1 MAHSATLV
9 NENEPKTNFFL
20 FPPMLRGS
28 ADASSIEEL
37 LAMERVEDDRDY
49 VLFVALPYCR
59 VRCHSCHC
67 YKHILPKHADEV
79 HILDSYVE
87 ALAAQIVRY
96 GATARLSAK
105 RCAAIY
111 FGGGTASLLRPRHL
125 DRLLS
130 EMARFH
136 RLRDGLEITLEG
148 SPLEFTPEYLSE
160 VRKLGITR
168 ISIGFQSRFDR
179 LLEVLNSPHR
189 AAAGLNAIEA
199 AMGGGFDQV
208 NVDLL
213 YNIPRQTREEW
224 VEDVDSLIDRGV
236 DSISI
241 GDYMIFPQSPAEKL
255 IMQGKNP
262 NQLPQAHVYDWFEWA
277 VDRLSN
283 NGYFEHVR
291 GIFPKVG
298 KEHDYVRVSCIDNS
312 DIIGIGAGSYSFL
325 SGFQLRNVMNVDA
338 YTERMA
344 AGDYLAFDSISRKSS
359 ARDLKA
365 RYVMHNFFASQISF
379 DRYAAR
385 FGTGILEDF
394 AAELQSLERRN
405 LVAITADQV
414 RLTREGRKLRKH
426 VYQEFYTAN

>member
-1 MAHSATLV
+1 MAHSAPLV
-9 NENEPKTNFFL
+9 NESEPKTNFFL
-20 FPPMLRGS
+20 FPPMQS
-28 ADASSIEEL
+28 VSPNASSVEEL
-37 LAMERVEDDRDY
+37 LAMDQVDDDRDY

-67 YKHILPKHADEV
+67 YKHILPGHANEAN
-79 HILDSYVE
+79 ILDSYVD
-87 ALAAQIVRY
+87 ALTTQIARY
-96 GATARLSAK
+96 GATTRLSAK

-125 DRLLS
+125 DRLLT
-130 EMARFH
+130 EMAKFH
-136 RLRDGLEITLEG
+136 RLHDGLEITLEG
-148 SPLEFTPEYLSE
+148 SPLEFNAQYLAE
-160 VRKLGITR
+160 VRRLGVTR

-189 AAAGLNAIEA
+189 AVTGLNAIEA

-213 YNIPRQTREEW
+213 YNIPRQTRGEW
-224 VEDVDSLIDRGV
+224 EEDVGSLIDRGV
-236 DSISI
+236 GSISI

-255 IMQGKNP
+255 ILQGKNP
-262 NQLPQAHVYDWFEWA
+262 NQLPQAEVYDWFEWA
-277 VDRLSN
+277 VDQLTS

-312 DIIGIGAGSYSFL
+312 DIIGIGAGSYTFL
-325 SGFQLRNVMNVDA
+325 SGYQLRNVMNVDA
-338 YTERMA
+338 YTQRMA
-344 AGDYLAFDSISRKSS
+344 VGDYLAFDSISRKSS
-359 ARDLKA
+359 VRDLKA
-365 RYVMHNFFASQISF
+365 RYIMHNFFASQIRF

-394 AAELQSLERRN
+394 PVELRSLARRN
-405 LVAITADQV
+405 LVEIGADQV

-426 VYQEFYTAN
+426 VYHDFYTAN